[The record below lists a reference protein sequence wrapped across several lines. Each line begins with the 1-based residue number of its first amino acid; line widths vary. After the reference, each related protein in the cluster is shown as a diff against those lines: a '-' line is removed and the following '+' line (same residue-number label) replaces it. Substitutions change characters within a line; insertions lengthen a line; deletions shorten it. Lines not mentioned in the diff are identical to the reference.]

1 MKVHTKVQWAVVWM
15 LWLSAVAAWADD
27 SIGLEFP
34 VIDAKEAVAAHR
46 YEFAG
51 IDLPEGI
58 ELPGLSGL
66 QIEAV
71 KTRYKIRLLNQ
82 RSLSYTNIED
92 KPQELVRMRGY
103 AVRYNRTMWKAVKEQ
118 ELKETKKYR
127 Y

>member
-1 MKVHTKVQWAVVWM
+1 M
-15 LWLSAVAAWADD
+15 
-27 SIGLEFP
+27 
-34 VIDAKEAVAAHR
+34 
-46 YEFAG
+46 
-51 IDLPEGI
+51 
-58 ELPGLSGL
+58 
-66 QIEAV
+66 